1 MATNKDKDDTLLEL
15 LLAVRLIGTELHTL
29 NQLLATHFG
38 HEVLIT
44 DDDDPMEVDAPSAGG

>member
-15 LLAVRLIGTELHTL
+15 LLAVRLIGTELH

-44 DDDDPMEVDAPSAGG
+44 FDDDPMEVDDPSAGG